1 MNLNDRERKVF
12 KRFGVNEV
20 AERWRLYLTI
30 LLYSSIKYLHSSWNG
45 ATTVCVLDDV
55 GFNNA
60 AWNES
65 VAGGQ
70 AAVSGVIG
78 EC

>member
-1 MNLNDRERKVF
+1 MTGKEKWVF